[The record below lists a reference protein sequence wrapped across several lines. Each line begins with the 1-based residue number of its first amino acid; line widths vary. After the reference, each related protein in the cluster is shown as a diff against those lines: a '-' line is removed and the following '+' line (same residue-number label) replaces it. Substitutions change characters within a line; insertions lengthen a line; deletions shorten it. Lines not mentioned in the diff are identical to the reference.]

1 MIISRS
7 KKDDFFEVFMKKVID
22 MYYGENVIFLKN
34 DVYGL
39 RRMVFLR
46 LLWKKLSTRIWSKSR
61 IF

>member
-1 MIISRS
+1 MEVFFFMTISRS

-39 RRMVFLR
+39 RRM
-46 LLWKKLSTRIWSKSR
+46 